1 MMKKNEMKKAL
12 AVACKEFM
20 TSGLTVGTWGNIS
33 IRQDDVI
40 AITPSGLGYDK
51 LTVGDVVIV
60 GEKSQ
65 RRPSSEL
72 PLHRAI
78 YAKRP
83 DVQAI
88 VHIHSVFAT
97 ALATAHKALPVITED
112 GAALA
117 EEQINC
123 ARYALAGSEELA
135 KYAVKALGKNNAVL
149 LANHGAVVCAGTLQ
163 QVLLYAQLLEKMAK
177 VYYLA
182 ENLGGAKRINKKDLE
197 KLREFYFNTYSKLQ
211 EEKCNEV

>member
-12 AVACKEFM
+12 VAVCKEFM
-20 TSGLTVGTWGNIS
+20 SSGLTVGTWGNIS

-51 LTVGDVVIV
+51 LTSSDVVIV
-60 GEKSQ
+60 GEKNKRQ
-65 RRPSSEL
+65 PSSEL
-72 PLHRAI
+72 PLHNAI
-78 YAKRP
+78 YAKRK

-88 VHIHSVFAT
+88 VHVHSIFAT
-97 ALATAHKALPVITED
+97 AMAAAHKALPVITED
-112 GAALA
+112 GVALA

-135 KYAVKALGKNNAVL
+135 KNAIKALEKNNAVL

-163 QVLLYAQLLEKMAK
+163 QALLYAQLLEKMAK
-177 VYYLA
+177 IYYLA
-182 ENLGGAKRINKKDLE
+182 ENLGSAKRINKKDLA

-211 EEKCNEV
+211 EEK

>member
-1 MMKKNEMKKAL
+1 MMTKNEMKKAL
-12 AVACKEFM
+12 VVACKEFM
-20 TSGLTVGTWGNIS
+20 VSGLTVGTWGNIS

-51 LTVGDVVIV
+51 LTTGDVVIV
-60 GEKSQ
+60 GEKNKRQ
-65 RRPSSEL
+65 PSSEL
-72 PLHRAI
+72 PLHSVI
-78 YAKRP
+78 YGKRK

-135 KYAVKALGKNNAVL
+135 KNAVKALGKNNAVL

-163 QVLLYAQLLEKMAK
+163 QALLYAQLFEKMAK
-177 VYYLA
+177 IYYLA
-182 ENLGGAKRINKKDLE
+182 ENLGGAKRINKKDLA

-211 EEKCNEV
+211 EEE